1 MTGVSGEWRRISGNH
16 LDRIQRFFFFFF
28 LKKENNKTSYKE
40 ENELLE
46 KRDSN
51 FHQWNDVFSF
61 FLSSFDFVFVY
72 LEATLAKEAGET
84 TLKQT
89 T

>member
-1 MTGVSGEWRRISGNH
+1 MK
-16 LDRIQRFFFFFF
+16 F
-28 LKKENNKTSYKE
+28 KKTSFFW
-40 ENELLE
+40 L
-46 KRDSN
+46 KRDSPTIR
-51 FHQWNDVFSF
+51 WNDVF
-61 FLSSFDFVFVY
+61 LSLVHFDFY

>member
-1 MTGVSGEWRRISGNH
+1 VIPTSISGM
-16 LDRIQRFFFFFF
+16 
-28 LKKENNKTSYKE
+28 TS
-40 ENELLE
+40 
-46 KRDSN
+46 
-51 FHQWNDVFSF
+51 
-61 FLSSFDFVFVY
+61 FLSFYLALIFVVFIY

>member
-1 MTGVSGEWRRISGNH
+1 MTTDFRQPPGPNPKIFFLNKRKIIKQVRKKKTSCWRNVIPTSISGM
-16 LDRIQRFFFFFF
+16 
-28 LKKENNKTSYKE
+28 TS
-40 ENELLE
+40 
-46 KRDSN
+46 
-51 FHQWNDVFSF
+51 
-61 FLSSFDFVFVY
+61 FLSFYLALIFVVFIY